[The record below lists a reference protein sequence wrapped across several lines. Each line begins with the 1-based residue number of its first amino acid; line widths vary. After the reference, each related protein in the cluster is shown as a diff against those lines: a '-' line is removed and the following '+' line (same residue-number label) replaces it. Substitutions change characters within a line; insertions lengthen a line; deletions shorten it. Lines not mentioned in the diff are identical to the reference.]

1 MSDYRRNTLLQEK
14 VAADN
19 TFGLPLFQ
27 KKTATDDATTY
38 RLESAPAS
46 VALATDTRKLSH
58 IMLKFDRKKLG
69 DKHRQIYDVIKQH
82 GPVTNEEINKILGW
96 KAINRIVP
104 RVFELRHFG
113 LEKKALVVPD
123 IKRICTVTGNCVST
137 WKANEEFSVEDLNEQ
152 NT

>member
-1 MSDYRRNTLLQEK
+1 MSDYRRNTLLEEK

-38 RLESAPAS
+38 RLQSAPSS

-69 DKHRQIYDVIKQH
+69 DKQRRVYDVIKER
-82 GPVTNEEINKILGW
+82 GPVTNEEIAKALGW
-96 KAINRIVP
+96 PINHVVGRT
-104 RVFELRHFG
+104 FELRHFG

-137 WKANEEFSVEDLNEQ
+137 WKANEEFLVEDLNEKV
-152 NT
+152 